1 MYKQN
6 KNIMA
11 KELLRMQ
18 MLAGIITESQYN
30 ERMDEAEGEKIDFD
44 QMASNVARK
53 LGLNPDEVNQS
64 MDLIDEGKL
73 DEDYMTSTAVGA
85 EVIPGL
91 IAMVGGIVGA
101 VVGYTRW
108 SDNDAFRKFVKEQAT
123 FLVQDELAK
132 LEKSPKQIGEKAME
146 QLVIA
151 AAEDLKADP
160 EFIKR
165 AKLLGY
171 KK

>member
-1 MYKQN
+1 
-6 KNIMA
+6 MA

-30 ERMDEAEGEKIDFD
+30 ERMDEAEGEKVDLD
-44 QMASNVARK
+44 QMASNVAKK
-53 LGLNPDEVNQS
+53 LRLNPDEVNKS
-64 MDLIDEGKL
+64 MDLVDEGKI
-73 DEDYMTSTAVGA
+73 DEDYLTGIAVGP
-85 EVIPGL
+85 EVIPGI

-132 LEKSPKQIGEKAME
+132 LEKSPKQIGEKEME

-151 AAEDLKADP
+151 ATDDLKADP

>member
-1 MYKQN
+1 
-6 KNIMA
+6 MA

-30 ERMDEAEGEKIDFD
+30 EKMNEEEGENVDFD

-53 LGLNPDEVNQS
+53 LGLNPDEVNKS
-64 MDLIDEGKL
+64 MDLVDEGKI
-73 DEDYMTSTAVGA
+73 DEDYLTGVAVGP

-91 IAMVGGIVGA
+91 IAMVGGIVGG
-101 VVGYTRW
+101 VMGYLRW
-108 SDNDAFRKFVKEQAT
+108 SDNAAFRNYVKEQAT
-123 FLVQDELAK
+123 FLVQDK
-132 LEKSPKQIGEKAME
+132 LEQLNKTPKQIGEKAME

-151 AAEDLKADP
+151 AAEDLQADP
-160 EFIKR
+160 EFIKK
-165 AKLLGY
+165 AKMLGY

>member
-53 LGLNPDEVNQS
+53 LGLNPDEVNKS

-108 SDNDAFRKFVKEQAT
+108 SNNDAFRKYVKEQAT
-123 FLVQDELAK
+123 FLVQDK
-132 LEKSPKQIGEKAME
+132 LEQLNKTPKQIGEKAME

-151 AAEDLKADP
+151 AAEDLEADP

>member
-1 MYKQN
+1 
-6 KNIMA
+6 MA

-30 ERMDEAEGEKIDFD
+30 EKMNEEEGENVDFD

-53 LGLNPDEVNQS
+53 LGLNPDEVNKS
-64 MDLIDEGKL
+64 MDLVDEGKI
-73 DEDYMTSTAVGA
+73 DEDYMTSTAVGV

-91 IAMVGGIVGA
+91 IAMVGGIIGGVM
-101 VVGYTRW
+101 GYLRW
-108 SDNDAFRKFVKEQAT
+108 SDNAAFRNYVKEQAT
-123 FLVQDELAK
+123 FLVQDK
-132 LEKSPKQIGEKAME
+132 LEQLNKTPKQIGEKAME

-151 AAEDLKADP
+151 AAEDLQADP
-160 EFIKR
+160 EFIKK
-165 AKLLGY
+165 AKMLGY

>member
-1 MYKQN
+1 
-6 KNIMA
+6 MA

-18 MLAGIITESQYN
+18 MLAGIITEIQYN
-30 ERMDEAEGEKIDFD
+30 EKMDEAEGEKIDFD

-53 LGLNPDEVNQS
+53 LGLNPNEVNKS
-64 MDLIDEGKL
+64 MDLVDEGKI
-73 DEDYMTSTAVGA
+73 DEDYLTGLAVGP
-85 EVIPGL
+85 EVIPGI
-91 IAMVGGIVGA
+91 IAMVGGIIGG

-108 SDNDAFRKFVKEQAT
+108 SDNDAFRKYVKEQAT
-123 FLVQDELAK
+123 FLVQDELEK
-132 LEKSPKQIGEKAME
+132 LKKSPKQIGEKAME